1 MLNLPNDGRCPAI
14 RCTFNHHMAPPYVKK
29 KGCGCQMMA
38 DVQPYDV
45 PSTTILHSHA
55 LVYLTNYGNRSPIVV
70 HYTNILCQNSASFS
84 ASERLNLPNNGRCRA
99 M

>member
-1 MLNLPNDGRCPAI
+1 MAAPNG
-14 RCTFNHHMAPPYVKK
+14 KK
-29 KGCGCQMMA
+29 QGCGCQMMA